1 MFRSL
6 FRVVVVAVVVLS
18 FTLCLAP
25 VAQAKP
31 QDSRQ
36 PAVQV
41 AAQGGWFGAALQWLT
56 RLVAADKPAAIS
68 GKKHPMHPIQPT
80 GSCIDPWGICP

>member
-18 FTLCLAP
+18 FTLSLAP

-31 QDSRQ
+31 LGSRQ

-41 AAQGGWFGAALQWLT
+41 AAPGGWFGAALQWL
-56 RLVAADKPAAIS
+56 LG

-80 GSCIDPWGICP
+80 GSCIDPWGTICP